1 MQNQERVEMRIWL
14 QVVPRE
20 EALQYWQERLRLVEA
35 SSSEN
40 SDRSQQ
46 ILRRAVCHVML
57 GLHYLLMQ
65 NLSDAKTIQQKFM
78 NLLGRNAIKDLW
90 SYITCS
96 DSEKYSEQLNKYLA
110 NFNFNEEKS
119 VLYFVTVV
127 FIANEGQMALRDP
140 KRCGSWA
147 WFWLVESAQRLGK
160 ICLQSKEIGPEM
172 TACVRF
178 SIGSLLLNCASVK
191 DVYAHKYLLKSF
203 SHFQAAIERRMRKGL
218 TRRIDAE
225 IVLNEQSMVA
235 IVNMATC
242 FLELRQMDKCT
253 ALICQ
258 ARLLLGKSTILD
270 ELSKHYLSAFIDYVD
285 GVNDFER
292 TSPLHSKL
300 NAGSVILNA
309 RELREL
315 YDSALEK
322 LTRSAYRLRQSFSK
336 STIFASTLTML
347 GIVTANRTAE
357 FNDTSLAYLQEAV
370 QVEMALSQ
378 RSNTMRYLL
387 QTISV
392 AAGLFEN
399 DESAIALRWKEL
411 HSSVK
416 SLHHN
421 DLSATKEEHPIAG
434 VSDVDFELNRL
445 SSSSTVSLLPLEAAE
460 TAEHQNP
467 SLPLVDLR
475 FTDCYRQ
482 DCLDYFRRRLR
493 ECIATDSALAAILC
507 RLFIARFHLIRCA
520 IDLAGV
526 EQNAVQ
532 ELLSQKFS
540 LHISRQ
546 SSFKLSQLRRK
557 LQRGEVAEMA
567 EAVAICCAFWQANEA
582 KFVLLGLQLGKNWRL
597 NRSSPVGYSVNSP
610 KTGRYIRENWYSFTD
625 SVLLRFWSDN
635 WRLARCL
642 MNNSRKLSNELRGAF
657 EASAAWFH
665 LGAVL
670 DSSLAEVCVDLNEL
684 LPSKMLRSGQIK
696 RCAKSLI
703 QSLQSWLPK
712 LDNGLSDPVFAL
724 AGHRIAIL
732 DDALGA
738 TNDIMNSSDN
748 ITTVLDLNQDYV
760 NVELL
765 PMPKPKRRLAPFQEA
780 YDSCTSTG
788 LLDTPLH
795 ACVHLSTAVILY
807 KSAVKDLTKPAYS
820 QYNAAVLKLRR
831 ASRVLELLEP
841 LHPLTGDCYA
851 LLAVMYYNMMQ
862 LEDQEEKAL
871 NCLRACLKIQR
882 NLIANGCAT
891 SCWAWRSIDV
901 ARN

>member
-96 DSEKYSEQLNKYLA
+96 DSEKYSERLNKYLA

-270 ELSKHYLSAFIDYVD
+270 ELSKHYLI
-285 GVNDFER
+285 
-292 TSPLHSKL
+292 
-300 NAGSVILNA
+300 
-309 RELREL
+309 
-315 YDSALEK
+315 
-322 LTRSAYRLRQSFSK
+322 
-336 STIFASTLTML
+336 
-347 GIVTANRTAE
+347 
-357 FNDTSLAYLQEAV
+357 
-370 QVEMALSQ
+370 
-378 RSNTMRYLL
+378 
-387 QTISV
+387 
-392 AAGLFEN
+392 
-399 DESAIALRWKEL
+399 
-411 HSSVK
+411 
-416 SLHHN
+416 
-421 DLSATKEEHPIAG
+421 
-434 VSDVDFELNRL
+434 
-445 SSSSTVSLLPLEAAE
+445 
-460 TAEHQNP
+460 
-467 SLPLVDLR
+467 
-475 FTDCYRQ
+475 
-482 DCLDYFRRRLR
+482 
-493 ECIATDSALAAILC
+493 
-507 RLFIARFHLIRCA
+507 
-520 IDLAGV
+520 
-526 EQNAVQ
+526 
-532 ELLSQKFS
+532 
-540 LHISRQ
+540 
-546 SSFKLSQLRRK
+546 
-557 LQRGEVAEMA
+557 
-567 EAVAICCAFWQANEA
+567 
-582 KFVLLGLQLGKNWRL
+582 
-597 NRSSPVGYSVNSP
+597 
-610 KTGRYIRENWYSFTD
+610 
-625 SVLLRFWSDN
+625 LLRFWSDN
-635 WRLARCL
+635 WRSARCL

-684 LPSKMLRSGQIK
+684 LPI
-696 RCAKSLI
+696 
-703 QSLQSWLPK
+703 
-712 LDNGLSDPVFAL
+712 
-724 AGHRIAIL
+724 
-732 DDALGA
+732 
-738 TNDIMNSSDN
+738 
-748 ITTVLDLNQDYV
+748 
-760 NVELL
+760 
-765 PMPKPKRRLAPFQEA
+765 
-780 YDSCTSTG
+780 
-788 LLDTPLH
+788 
-795 ACVHLSTAVILY
+795 ILY

-901 ARN
+901 ARKLAVYFATSDRQSEWSGIVTAADAILEMSRDCSVETRSLLLGDDAIWTELRLGDRFVAERLVDPIIDWEGKQHLRETCEAMFGRVYPEDNLPTYTEIMCYSHYLMKLWNAHENVCDSEWIYLCVPKCRMTRTSNNIPRRNDFLNGLNEYTLAAPRDKQKILRRLQINHEQLLQMCEPAQLIDASYGRDTEC

>member
-1 MQNQERVEMRIWL
+1 
-14 QVVPRE
+14 
-20 EALQYWQERLRLVEA
+20 
-35 SSSEN
+35 
-40 SDRSQQ
+40 
-46 ILRRAVCHVML
+46 
-57 GLHYLLMQ
+57 
-65 NLSDAKTIQQKFM
+65 
-78 NLLGRNAIKDLW
+78 
-90 SYITCS
+90 
-96 DSEKYSEQLNKYLA
+96 
-110 NFNFNEEKS
+110 
-119 VLYFVTVV
+119 
-127 FIANEGQMALRDP
+127 MALRDP

-270 ELSKHYLSAFIDYVD
+270 ELSKHYLSAFIDYFD

-421 DLSATKEEHPIAG
+421 DLSATKEEHPIA
-434 VSDVDFELNRL
+434 
-445 SSSSTVSLLPLEAAE
+445 
-460 TAEHQNP
+460 
-467 SLPLVDLR
+467 
-475 FTDCYRQ
+475 
-482 DCLDYFRRRLR
+482 
-493 ECIATDSALAAILC
+493 
-507 RLFIARFHLIRCA
+507 
-520 IDLAGV
+520 
-526 EQNAVQ
+526 
-532 ELLSQKFS
+532 
-540 LHISRQ
+540 
-546 SSFKLSQLRRK
+546 
-557 LQRGEVAEMA
+557 
-567 EAVAICCAFWQANEA
+567 
-582 KFVLLGLQLGKNWRL
+582 
-597 NRSSPVGYSVNSP
+597 
-610 KTGRYIRENWYSFTD
+610 
-625 SVLLRFWSDN
+625 VLLRFWSDN
-635 WRLARCL
+635 WRSARCL

-684 LPSKMLRSGQIK
+684 LP
-696 RCAKSLI
+696 
-703 QSLQSWLPK
+703 
-712 LDNGLSDPVFAL
+712 
-724 AGHRIAIL
+724 
-732 DDALGA
+732 
-738 TNDIMNSSDN
+738 T
-748 ITTVLDLNQDYV
+748 
-760 NVELL
+760 
-765 PMPKPKRRLAPFQEA
+765 
-780 YDSCTSTG
+780 
-788 LLDTPLH
+788 
-795 ACVHLSTAVILY
+795 
-807 KSAVKDLTKPAYS
+807 
-820 QYNAAVLKLRR
+820 
-831 ASRVLELLEP
+831 
-841 LHPLTGDCYA
+841 
-851 LLAVMYYNMMQ
+851 VMYYNMMQ

-901 ARN
+901 ARKLAVYFATSDRQSEWSGIVTAADAILEMSRDCSVETRSLLLGDDAIWTELRLGDRFVAERLVDPIIDWEGKQHLRETCEAMFGRVYPEDNLPTYTEIMCYSHYLMKLWNAHENVCDSEWIYLCVPKCRMTRTSNNIPRRNDFLNGLNEYTLAAPRDKQKILRRLQINHEQLLQMCEPAQLIDSSYGRDTEC

>member
-1 MQNQERVEMRIWL
+1 
-14 QVVPRE
+14 
-20 EALQYWQERLRLVEA
+20 
-35 SSSEN
+35 
-40 SDRSQQ
+40 
-46 ILRRAVCHVML
+46 
-57 GLHYLLMQ
+57 
-65 NLSDAKTIQQKFM
+65 
-78 NLLGRNAIKDLW
+78 
-90 SYITCS
+90 
-96 DSEKYSEQLNKYLA
+96 DSEKYSDRLNKYLA

-140 KRCGSWA
+140 KKLGSWA

-203 SHFQAAIERRMRKGL
+203 SHFQAAIERRIRKGL

-270 ELSKHYLSAFIDYVD
+270 ELSKHYLSAFIDYFD

-421 DLSATKEEHPIAG
+421 DLSATKEEHPIA
-434 VSDVDFELNRL
+434 
-445 SSSSTVSLLPLEAAE
+445 
-460 TAEHQNP
+460 
-467 SLPLVDLR
+467 
-475 FTDCYRQ
+475 
-482 DCLDYFRRRLR
+482 
-493 ECIATDSALAAILC
+493 
-507 RLFIARFHLIRCA
+507 
-520 IDLAGV
+520 
-526 EQNAVQ
+526 
-532 ELLSQKFS
+532 
-540 LHISRQ
+540 
-546 SSFKLSQLRRK
+546 
-557 LQRGEVAEMA
+557 
-567 EAVAICCAFWQANEA
+567 
-582 KFVLLGLQLGKNWRL
+582 
-597 NRSSPVGYSVNSP
+597 
-610 KTGRYIRENWYSFTD
+610 
-625 SVLLRFWSDN
+625 VLLRFWSDN
-635 WRLARCL
+635 WRSARCL

-684 LPSKMLRSGQIK
+684 LPKRMLRSGQIK
-696 RCAKSLI
+696 RSAKSLS

-712 LDNGLSDPVFAL
+712 SDNDLSDPVFAL
-724 AGHRIAIL
+724 VEHRIAIL

-738 TNDIMNSSDN
+738 TNEFMNSSDN
-748 ITTVLDLNQDYV
+748 STTVLDLNQDYV

-807 KSAVKDLTKPAYS
+807 KSAVKDLTKTAYS

-901 ARN
+901 ARKLAVYFATSDRQSEWSGIVTAADAILEMSRDCSVETRSLLLGDDAIWTEIRLGDRFVAERLVDPIIDWEGKQHLRETCEAMFGRVYPEDKPANLH